1 MLEIS
6 DCPFAL
12 KSYIRKI
19 LVSHFAKCVEIA
31 IALVYIYIYYR
42 TLIQETLIKSFVRI
56 ALSVF
61 SVLVRYQHTNRRR
74 LYVLSKLRKG

>member
-12 KSYIRKI
+12 KSYIRKK

-42 TLIQETLIKSFVRI
+42 TLI
-56 ALSVF
+56 
-61 SVLVRYQHTNRRR
+61 
-74 LYVLSKLRKG
+74 